1 MAVADVFKVYLY
13 PDSLSILDLND
24 EGEDITSGI
33 INVEIQYGTDIYEG
47 PQQQIDTGQFT
58 IVTRNPNLDPKI
70 NSNLK
75 YNSAIKF
82 YDERS
87 GEFFRAYVTDV
98 QVEYQ
103 RKDDPII
110 TITGTDIFGAMQRVV
125 VDQDTHDAIMALS
138 TGPSWNGLTFSEFLP
153 YMTDFT
159 LKYFNLDLIVPGN
172 SPTPYGF
179 WFQASQSFGEQSV
192 GKLGYSPAKYIP
204 QVGETYLEIINKY
217 AQTNMTSFSAKNDF
231 GDPLSYDFINV
242 SPFAKY
248 NPNLWV
254 AQQDPMQQYTTYDFS
269 SNPADARPYQ
279 SILLNNGYNRVIN
292 QADISNEYR
301 YVDTGE
307 LKSQSESFTRTSAQS
322 IEDYAIS
329 KTSIS
334 TIYPEDATVT
344 IADWADGYSQNIFQV
359 TQYPGQE
366 IQQITFDNARFED
379 IENNFSYSDYDLNRI
394 IRIKHQINNTET
406 IDRVYDIAGISHN
419 ISPDKWEMGFTLKPS
434 SQEIVFQYQG
444 SLPTLQM
451 NATTGDSNFNFTAS
465 LIDFDPTRV
474 SNVIWALSATDS
486 NEVTQMWPYALSGN
500 MFKNGIARTGLTQ
513 TWNFDDDGILAPYSF
528 DPNSTFQDPLDN
540 RFGGYGT
547 GNWTVYAYIE
557 LTNGFTIVLQ
567 QQLVVGTPAVEADFG
582 WVQNLTNNFGQITF
596 TDTSVN
602 HETGEPDSYLWDFG
616 DGTTSLE
623 RNPIKVYDPA
633 PSTTTYSVSLTV
645 YAFSSG
651 GTKVYNT
658 HTETVTLVQP
668 TMIPD
673 YTYTILNSTVT
684 FTNTSTNVG
693 LEEPDAYLWDFGDG
707 TTSTLKNPVKT
718 YSGNEGQSLSFDVK
732 LTTRNIWEQT
742 ADVTKTIAF
751 TLIFSVGNY
760 PVNSIRFR
768 GVSYSAVSG
777 TIRTPY
783 MFFLKG
789 LTSET
794 QSNLLYLRPVTKTNS
809 SNIVWRRADG
819 NLETTNPT
827 LFLTR
832 DPSITPTSGYG
843 LSASVSS
850 NVAAS
855 YTLSTTLASDAY
867 NLKNFTLNLRD
878 VSIGNT
884 QQWNTIF
891 VDIFTNLG
899 WTEVGFFPLGKG
911 PVGKSPLGA
920 AAAITESV
928 KNYVPTRVLPIN
940 NLGFNYTFSNNNFT
954 ANFTTSSS
962 GPWSWNFGDGTSST
976 LQNPTKTF
984 SNYSTYYVTLTS
996 GAGEIT
1002 EAVKVIPIIPY
1013 GFRFLRFKQKS
1024 HDGTH
1029 QFDTP
1034 YIANFKIQTTGGSYI
1049 SPLILTNPQS
1059 ICSRRT
1065 SSTSTNWSS
1074 GYTGSGTF
1082 DPLNTLNLTGNTGLR
1097 VVTTNATNVS
1107 EWDVVVDFKETV
1119 NTRVHE
1125 ITLDAAL
1132 ASVSGYP
1139 ATVASGI
1146 SYEVFTTPYTG
1157 NFGSTTDPDL
1167 IYPGQSW
1174 TKIGEINPTGML
1186 DNTLTT
1192 YSMTRI

>member
-13 PDSLSILDLND
+13 PDPIAILND
-24 EGEDITSGI
+24 PNYEEGEDITSGI
-33 INVEIQYGTDIYEG
+33 INVDIVSGSDLYEG

-58 IVTRNPNLDPKI
+58 IVSRNPNLDPKI
-70 NSNLK
+70 NINLK
-75 YNSAIKF
+75 YNSAIAF
-82 YDERS
+82 IDERS
-87 GEFFRAYVTDV
+87 GEFFRGYVTNVNV
-98 QVEYQ
+98 QYQ

-110 TITGTDIFGAMQRVV
+110 TITGTDIFGAMRRTV
-125 VDQDTHDAIMALS
+125 VDEDLYNEVVALS
-138 TGPSWNGLTFSEFLP
+138 SGPSWNGVTFEEFVGLESFIQLFSSRYLYVDDLSGSNTVSP
-153 YMTDFT
+153 GFKFFVASKEGTAGFDT
-159 LKYFNLDLIVPGN
+159 NQIPITGNL
-172 SPTPYGF
+172 GF
-179 WFQASQSFGEQSV
+179 A
-192 GKLGYSPAKYIP
+192 PAKYIP
-204 QVGETYLEIINKY
+204 QLGENLLDIMNYY
-217 AQTNMTSFSAKNDF
+217 ATTNLNSVYPKGEF
-231 GDPLSYDFINV
+231 GFLFMNV
-242 SPFAKY
+242 YPFVKY
-248 NPNLWV
+248 NGFYWPP
-254 AQQDPMQQYTTYDFS
+254 QQDPALSFPTYQFS
-269 SNPADARPYQ
+269 SDPADGRPYR
-279 SILLNNGYNRVIN
+279 SILIDNGFNNVTN
-292 QADISNEYR
+292 QIDISNEYR
-301 YVDTGE
+301 FIQSGE
-307 LKSQSESFTRTSAQS
+307 ITSQSDNLGPYVSQASF
-322 IEDYAIS
+322 EDYAVS
-329 KTSIS
+329 KASIS
-334 TIYPEDATVT
+334 TLFPDDDPATLDT
-344 IADWADGYSQNIFQV
+344 LAANYATNIFQV
-359 TQYPGQE
+359 VGFPTDE
-366 IQQITFDNARFED
+366 IQRIEFDNARFED
-379 IENNFSYSDYDLNRI
+379 IENDYTYSNYVVNDF
-394 IRIKHQINNTET
+394 IRIKHQVSDTET
-406 IDRVYDIAGISHN
+406 INRFYDIAGITHS
-419 ISPDKWEMGFTLKPS
+419 ITPDDWAMSFSFKPS
-434 SQEIVFQYQG
+434 AQEIAFAYQG
-444 SLPTLQM
+444 QLPTLQM
-451 NATTGDSNFNFTAS
+451 NALSGDANFNFTATIADYPTEE
-465 LIDFDPTRV
+465 ID
-474 SNVIWALSATDS
+474 NVVWDLNQVDANDVAYYYPSAYTG
-486 NEVTQMWPYALSGN
+486 EK
-500 MFKNGIARTGLTQ
+500 FKNGIQRTGLTQ
-513 TWNFDDDGILAPYSF
+513 TWNFDDDGILAAYDFETNP
-528 DPNSTFQDPLDN
+528 
-540 RFGGYGT
+540 FGGYGPGFWWVT
-547 GNWTVYAYIE
+547 AYIT
-557 LTNGFTIVLQ
+557 LINGFTIAVQ
-567 QQLVVGTPAVEADFG
+567 QGLTVGTPEVTANFG
-582 WVQNLTNNFGQITF
+582 WTQNLTNNFGQVTF
-596 TDTSVN
+596 INTSTN
-602 HETGEPDSYLWDFG
+602 HETGEVDSYAWDFG
-616 DGTTSLE
+616 DGTTSALE
-623 RNPIKVYDPA
+623 NPVH
-633 PSTTTYSVSLTV
+633 TYNPGPLDTEYEVSLEV
-645 YAFSSG
+645 YAFGSG
-651 GTKVYNT
+651 GTKIYNT
-658 HTETVTLVQP
+658 HTETVTLAQP
-668 TMIPD
+668 TMVPD

-732 LTTRNIWEQT
+732 LTTKNIWEQT

-768 GVSYSAVSG
+768 SGSGSSVSG

-878 VSIGNT
+878 VSVANT
-884 QQWNTIF
+884 QQWDTIF

-911 PVGKSPLGA
+911 PVGKSPLGS

-984 SNYSTYYVTLTS
+984 ANYSTYYVTLTS

-1029 QFDTP
+1029 EFDTP
-1034 YIANFKIQTTGGSYI
+1034 YIANFKIQTIVGSYI
-1049 SPLILTNPQS
+1049 SPILLTNPQS

-1107 EWDVVVDFKETV
+1107 EWDVVVDFKETI

-1186 DNTLTT
+1186 DNTLRT